1 MIRKDKF
8 DYVLPTAMRRNRI
21 DMWIVL
27 DRGRGTEPM
36 ARDFGIDTV
45 NGQGIYIFFDPGEG
59 RVERI
64 QLGPETDMEEDC
76 GAYDSFGRSTE
87 LRSIV
92 EERDPKTIAL
102 NFLAVPNTRE
112 GIHVADG
119 LSHTDYQFLENE
131 LGEKYASRFTS
142 AQHLIADYHG
152 ERVAG
157 EIIEFSKIGDLTR
170 RGIER
175 ALSNEVITPGQTT
188 LQDVSLWFRATRE
201 KQRSP

>member
-1 MIRKDKF
+1 M
-8 DYVLPTAMRRNRI
+8 NH
-21 DMWIVL
+21 
-27 DRGRGTEPM
+27 
-36 ARDFGIDTV
+36 
-45 NGQGIYIFFDPGEG
+45 
-59 RVERI
+59 
-64 QLGPETDMEEDC
+64 
-76 GAYDSFGRSTE
+76 
-87 LRSIV
+87 
-92 EERDPKTIAL
+92 IAL
-102 NFLAVPNTRE
+102 RNNYAEGFLTF
-112 GIHVADG
+112 VA
-119 LSHTDYQFLENE
+119 NM
-131 LGEKYASRFTS
+131 

>member
-1 MIRKDKF
+1 
-8 DYVLPTAMRRNRI
+8 
-21 DMWIVL
+21 
-27 DRGRGTEPM
+27 M

-64 QLGPETDMEEDC
+64 QLGPETDMAEDC